1 MSPVRRTFKQILAE
15 YGTTA
20 LVVYL
25 VIFTLVL
32 LGFWLGIRLGWRPE
46 SAAGNV
52 GAFTA
57 AYLATKVTQPL
68 RIGATLVLTPLVARM
83 WERVTGR
90 KPASPEVTPDSPEPR
105 GPVSPA
111 R

>member
-1 MSPVRRTFKQILAE
+1 MRKTFKNILAE

-25 VIFTLVL
+25 VIFSVVL
-32 LGFWLGIRLGWRPE
+32 LGFWVGIRLGWQPE

-57 AYLATKVTQPL
+57 AYIATKVTQPL
-68 RIGATLVLTPLVARM
+68 RIAATLLLTPFVARV

-90 KPASPEVTPDSPEPR
+90 APAPAGTPPAEPST
-105 GPVSPA
+105 PPA
-111 R
+111 GGR

>member
-1 MSPVRRTFKQILAE
+1 VRRTLKQILAE

-25 VIFTLVL
+25 TLFTLVL
-32 LGFWLGIRLGWRPE
+32 GGFWAAIEFGWRP
-46 SAAGNV
+46 SGVGGNL

-68 RIGATLVLTPLVARM
+68 RIGATLVLTPLVARLY
-83 WERVTGR
+83 ERLR
-90 KPASPEVTPDSPEPR
+90 
-105 GPVSPA
+105 PV
-111 R
+111 RRT

>member
-1 MSPVRRTFKQILAE
+1 MRKTFKNILAE

-25 VIFTLVL
+25 VIFSLVL
-32 LGFWLGIRLGWRPE
+32 LGFWVGIRLGWQPA
-46 SAAGNV
+46 SAAGDV

-57 AYLATKVTQPL
+57 AYIATKVTQPL
-68 RIGATLVLTPLVARM
+68 RIGATLLLTPLVAKV

-90 KPASPEVTPDSPEPR
+90 
-105 GPVSPA
+105 SPA
-111 R
+111 AKSEPVEPAAP